1 MKWFILQDE
10 STNEAFCQIWK
21 YPKALLQFHRPRRGI
36 AMGSEYPAGLR
47 FQMAPEVKGNLIAD
61 VVPNALGYFMV
72 SKRMKELLSQHATAD
87 IEYLPFSLLNTK
99 GRVVADDLHIVNV
112 LGARDWADID
122 RSFGARRTS
131 LEGEREF
138 GRIRR
143 LYLRDDAVDPS
154 TNLFRLGAMPKLIL
168 MREDLREHFER
179 AGMTGAVFHGMGVKV
194 DIQ

>member
-1 MKWFILQDE
+1 MNWFILEGD

-21 YPKALLQFHRPRRGI
+21 FPTALPKFHRPSRGI

-112 LGARDWADID
+112 LGTRDWADID

-138 GRIRR
+138 ERIRR

-179 AGMTGAVFHGMGVKV
+179 AGMTGAVFHGLGVKV